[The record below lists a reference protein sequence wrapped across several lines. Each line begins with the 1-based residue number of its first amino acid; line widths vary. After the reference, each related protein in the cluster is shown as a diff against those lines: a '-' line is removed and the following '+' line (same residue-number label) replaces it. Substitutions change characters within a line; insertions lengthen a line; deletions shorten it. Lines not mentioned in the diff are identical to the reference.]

1 MELAKIVRDLLKPFL
16 FVTKLLSSENQT
28 TLDMVLH
35 VSLYLRHK
43 ITTFECEN
51 ENTESVKSLL
61 LNSFNFYMEKYEI
74 WTNQMIV
81 TACFLNPNYRS
92 FKFGTEDE
100 KKDFNNVSK
109 AYLLKLY
116 KTHYSSYSENEP
128 EKVPSTPFSAAS
140 NESFFC
146 KESTEETSES
156 KSNLENEIVL
166 YLKDDYLDELSKY
179 WISKKSVY
187 PILFK
192 LARIILTCPGTSVP
206 SERLFSNASD
216 QMWAKRN
223 RLSSSSFEKLMLI
236 YSSLKI

>member
-1 MELAKIVRDLLKPFL
+1 M
-16 FVTKLLSSENQT
+16 
-28 TLDMVLH
+28 
-35 VSLYLRHK
+35 
-43 ITTFECEN
+43 
-51 ENTESVKSLL
+51 
-61 LNSFNFYMEKYEI
+61 
-74 WTNQMIV
+74 
-81 TACFLNPNYRS
+81 
-92 FKFGTEDE
+92 
-100 KKDFNNVSK
+100 
-109 AYLLKLY
+109 
-116 KTHYSSYSENEP
+116 P
-128 EKVPSTPFSAAS
+128 EKVLSTPFSAAS

>member
-1 MELAKIVRDLLKPFL
+1 MNL
-16 FVTKLLSSENQT
+16 
-28 TLDMVLH
+28 
-35 VSLYLRHK
+35 
-43 ITTFECEN
+43 
-51 ENTESVKSLL
+51 
-61 LNSFNFYMEKYEI
+61 
-74 WTNQMIV
+74 
-81 TACFLNPNYRS
+81 
-92 FKFGTEDE
+92 
-100 KKDFNNVSK
+100 
-109 AYLLKLY
+109 
-116 KTHYSSYSENEP
+116 
-128 EKVPSTPFSAAS
+128 
-140 NESFFC
+140 FFC
-146 KESTEETSES
+146 KESKEETSES

-166 YLKDDYLDELSKY
+166 YLKDDELSKY